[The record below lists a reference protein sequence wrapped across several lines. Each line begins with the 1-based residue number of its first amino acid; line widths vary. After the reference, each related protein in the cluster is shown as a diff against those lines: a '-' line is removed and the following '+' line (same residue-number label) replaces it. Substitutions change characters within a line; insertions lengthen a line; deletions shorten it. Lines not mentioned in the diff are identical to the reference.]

1 MKLLLV
7 RHGRTIANI
16 MGALDTAFPGNSLDA
31 TGLTQAASLPNRFD
45 ADQLAE
51 ISSLWTSPIARAR
64 QTIAPLEGA
73 TGLTADIDSGLREV
87 LAGDLEMSTDA
98 RSVAC
103 YQDTTRAWMIGRTAA
118 RLPGSP
124 EDGAD
129 TFARFDAA
137 VARIARATAADVGA
151 DGTALLV
158 AHGTVLR
165 LWTALAAAPGGGADP
180 AWIADHPMR
189 NTGISIVEGDPQCG
203 WSLVDWNEGEW
214 SAPTAP
220 STPDRADV
228 AA

>member
-31 TGLTQAASLPNRFD
+31 TGLTQAASLPNRLD
-45 ADQLAE
+45 TDQLAE

-87 LAGDLEMSTDA
+87 LAGDLEMCTDA

-103 YQDTTRAWMIGRTAA
+103 YTDTTRAWMIGRTAA
-118 RLPGSP
+118 RLTGRPA
-124 EDGAD
+124 DGAD
-129 TFARFDAA
+129 TCARFAA
-137 VARIARATAADVGA
+137 AGARSARAPAADVGA

-189 NTGISIVEGDPQCG
+189 NTGISVVEGDPECG

-220 STPDRADV
+220 DRADV